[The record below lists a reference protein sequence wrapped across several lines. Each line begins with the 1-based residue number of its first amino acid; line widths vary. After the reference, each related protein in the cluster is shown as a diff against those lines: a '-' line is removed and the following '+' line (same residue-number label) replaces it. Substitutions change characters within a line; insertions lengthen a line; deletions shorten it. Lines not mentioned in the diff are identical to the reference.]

1 MTHEQRSEL
10 MELATKAFRFNYCLG
25 YSDGAK
31 YPHEFMSEFENQD
44 PEFDFINFLYNAFEV
59 EEDMKNDERSKK

>member
-25 YSDGAK
+25 YSDGVK
-31 YPHEFMSEFENQD
+31 HPCEFMFEFENQD
-44 PEFDFINFLYNAFEV
+44 PEFDFINFLYNAFEK
-59 EEDMKNDERSKK
+59 EEKEKNV

>member
-44 PEFDFINFLYNAFEV
+44 PEFDLSLIHI
-59 EEDMKNDERSKK
+59 